1 MLSDVAVEVLMDALA
16 DMILGVL
23 TGIGVDVLMDVNV
36 NAFEGVIAV
45 EFAVSAPLEVFNS

>member
-23 TGIGVDVLMDVNV
+23 TGSGVDVLMDVNV

-45 EFAVSAPLEVFNS
+45 KFVMPVALGGSKS